1 VPRRRRSSLA
11 AVLEHLPLFLSGFG
25 ITLQLAVGA
34 LILSLLAGLFV
45 AMLRVSPIA
54 PLRALGTAY
63 VEFLRNSPLLVQMFF
78 WVFGLP
84 FVGILLP
91 EFVGAL
97 LGLGFYTSAFVA
109 EAVRAGILGV
119 GKGQIEAARS
129 LGLTYGQTM
138 RLVLLPQ
145 AIATTVP
152 PLGNLSIALTKNTSV
167 AAAVLVPELMYQTQ
181 VVNARTFATYATFTV
196 TGILYLALTIPL
208 GQVVRALELRLT
220 RYRRA

>member
-1 VPRRRRSSLA
+1 V
-11 AVLEHLPLFLSGFG
+11 G
-25 ITLQLAVGA
+25 TL
-34 LILSLLAGLFV
+34 V
-45 AMLRVSPIA
+45 AMLRVSPFRL
-54 PLRALGTAY
+54 LRALGTAY
-63 VEFLRNSPLLVQMFF
+63 VEFLRNSPLLVHMFF

-91 EFVGAL
+91 EFLGAL

-109 EAVRAGILGV
+109 EAVRAGIQSV
-119 GKGQIEAARS
+119 GHGQIEAARS

-138 RLVLLPQ
+138 RNILLPQ

-167 AAAVLVPELMYQTQ
+167 ATAVLVPELMYQTEI
-181 VVNARTFATYATFTV
+181 VNARTFATYATFAF
-196 TGILYLALTIPL
+196 TGLLYLMLTIPM
-208 GQVVRALELRLT
+208 GQLVRMLELRLT